1 MYYHPSSS
9 LFQEVGFCAVVLL
22 KCWKQALAGYA
33 QLVYVFSKIPNETL
47 CVVLN
52 DERRGCECNISPESE
67 TCLSASPFVH

>member
-52 DERRGCECNISPESE
+52 DERRGCVIKSGSGSK
-67 TCLSASPFVH
+67 TCI